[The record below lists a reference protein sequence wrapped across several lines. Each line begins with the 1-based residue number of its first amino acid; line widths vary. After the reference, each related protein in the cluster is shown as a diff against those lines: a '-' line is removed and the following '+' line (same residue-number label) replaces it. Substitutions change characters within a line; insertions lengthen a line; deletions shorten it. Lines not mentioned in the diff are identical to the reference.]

1 MSVQLTLYPQWYNG
15 VQTISIPVTQMV
27 ANPSNFGAVALGVGV
42 IGTDPQTAQL
52 AIDGLYS
59 GMAANTWYGRYN
71 TSGSGMQSNT
81 SGGVLFYAGAS
92 CILQKLSG
100 LVSGALYD
108 VEIENHASVP
118 SGNNQGMSLK
128 IYNDN
133 TWVSTALLTFSGG
146 TGGSYAYAQFTAPS
160 SNNTIL
166 LVDNNYSSTQAVTK
180 VTVSAAPVQP
190 PQPIQQLNNGSVIC
204 DLYEDED
211 LPLTL
216 SIDNFKNA
224 AEQVQSYSKAFN
236 LPATKRNNKVFD
248 QMYEITRSDDG
259 LNFNPYKKTKAVLKE
274 NGILIFEGYLR
285 MLDITDKEGEISYNV
300 NLYSE
305 VTALADTL
313 GERTFSQLDF
323 SELEHE
329 YTISNITDSWDDVLP
344 VAPLPAGSFAGAAGA
359 TTTDVL
365 KYPFVDWNHQ
375 FYVDVNGNP
384 ELPNLECAFRPF
396 IKLKYC
402 IDMIFGAPSTPFS
415 YTSSFFNSS
424 EFGKLY
430 MDFNWGADNAPV
442 IFDSSGVLTKI
453 SNQSLTTSYTTLDFD
468 EIVPSPLSV
477 LDPNFGYSSGVFTA
491 QEDGQVYDIDFNM
504 EFDRNPLMGAEILD
518 VEWVINGMANAAVYN
533 QSVSIAGYTFSG
545 NFTTLPLAA
554 GDTIL
559 CQAKAYNVSTP
570 SITTMTLEDALAG
583 ALPPTYNNVL
593 TVNTSVSQT
602 TNSSLLG
609 TLRGELG
616 QWDFLKGIMTMFN
629 LVTMPDPDNRNNLLI
644 EPYSDVF
651 ITNTVGTN
659 LASRS
664 IQHDWTE
671 KIDISEM
678 NLKPLTD
685 LNLKTIFKFVEDDDD
700 FCFSEYKRQVRHLY
714 GSLTYTAFEFD
725 ILTGTE
731 EIVAEPFAATVIKPL
746 EAQYSDF
753 IVPALYAKGDDGEC
767 SGFDNAPRIMYNNG
781 KKTLTSCTY
790 YVPEQNGGAELLT
803 ASNILQFSHLSSI
816 PTVGGSTVDYHFG
829 QCQLAGN
836 ITPVAANLFT
846 RFWLPYYSQL
856 YNPDTRTMTIK
867 VNLNAGDINT
877 FKFNDKVF
885 IKNRIFRVNKI
896 DYKPNDLAK
905 VEFILIG

>member
-1 MSVQLTLYPQWYNG
+1 MSVQLTLYPQWHNG
-15 VQTISIPVTQMV
+15 VQTISVPSTQMV
-27 ANPSNFGAVALGVGV
+27 ANPGNFLDIGSGAGV
-42 IGTDPQTAQL
+42 IGADAQTAQL
-52 AIDGLYS
+52 AVNGLYNT
-59 GMAANTWYGRYN
+59 MIANTWYGRYN
-71 TSGSGMQSNT
+71 TNLPGSMTGNGSM
-81 SGGVLFYAGAS
+81 VVFYEGFE

-100 LVSGALYD
+100 LVAGALYD
-108 VEIENHASVP
+108 VVIQNLSNTP
-118 SGNNQGMSLK
+118 SSGNNQGKTLK
-128 IYNDN
+128 IFNDN
-133 TWVSTALLTFSGG
+133 TLSSSVALTFSGG
-146 TGGSYAYAQFTAPS
+146 PWNSVATAQFTAPS
-160 SNNTIL
+160 VDNTIFV
-166 LVDNNYSSTQAVTK
+166 VD
-180 VTVSAAPVQP
+180 SANLTTNVITHTSVIAAAVQP

-216 SIDNFKNA
+216 SVDNFKNA

-236 LPATKRNNKVFD
+236 LPATKRNNKIFD
-248 QMYEITRSDDG
+248 QMYEVTRSDG
-259 LNFNPYKKTKAVLKE
+259 ELNFNPYKETKAVLKQD
-274 NGILIFEGYLR
+274 GILIFEGYLR

-305 VTALADTL
+305 VTALSDTL
-313 GERTFSQLDF
+313 AERTFSQLDF
-323 SELEHE
+323 SELEHD
-329 YTISNITDSWDDVLP
+329 YNISNITDSWDDVLP
-344 VAPLPAGSFAGAAGA
+344 VAPLPAGSFAGATGA

-365 KYPFVDWNHQ
+365 KYPNVDWNHQ
-375 FYVDVNGNP
+375 VSADASGNP
-384 ELPNLECAFRPF
+384 VLSNLECAFRPF

-402 IDMIFGAPSTPFS
+402 IDVIFGAANTPFS
-415 YTSSFFNSS
+415 YTSSFFDSA
-424 EFGKLY
+424 EFGRLY

-442 IFDSSGVLTKI
+442 VFNSSAVVFRNLA
-453 SNQSLTTSYTTLDFD
+453 QALTTSFATLDFTSSTPATLGS
-468 EIVPSPLSV
+468 E
-477 LDPNFGYSSGVFTA
+477 FGYSSGVFTA
-491 QEDGQVYDIDFNM
+491 QTDNQFYNISFDIEFLLLGLTTPPEQMTIQWLVNGVATDLQVSPTM
-504 EFDRNPLMGAEILD
+504 TTSSGAWHYQG
-518 VEWVINGMANAAVYN
+518 V
-533 QSVSIAGYTFSG
+533 FS
-545 NFTTLPLAA
+545 TTLSS

-559 CQAKAYNVSTP
+559 CQAKSTGTNIAMVGGQNLI
-570 SITTMTLEDALAG
+570 SVITSSD
-583 ALPPTYNNVL
+583 
-593 TVNTSVSQT
+593 QT
-602 TNSSLLG
+602 TNATLLQ

-629 LVTMPDPDNRNNLLI
+629 LITMPDPDNRNNLLI

-651 ITNTVGTN
+651 ITSTTGTN
-659 LASRS
+659 LADRS

-685 LNLKTIFKFVEDDDD
+685 LNLKTTFKFVEDDDD
-700 FCFSEYKRQVRHLY
+700 FCFNEYKRQVGGHLY
-714 GSLTYTAFEFD
+714 GSLLHTAYEFD
-725 ILTGTE
+725 ILTGKE

-746 EAQYSDF
+746 ESQYADF
-753 IVPALYAKGDDGEC
+753 IIPAIYAKGEDGEC

-790 YVPEQNGGAELLT
+790 RVPAQNGSSAVPT
-803 ASNILQFSHLSSI
+803 ASTILQFSHLSSI
-816 PTVGGSTVDYHFG
+816 PTVAGSTADYLFDV
-829 QCQLAGN
+829 QQLAGN
-836 ITPVAANLFT
+836 ITPVSANLFT